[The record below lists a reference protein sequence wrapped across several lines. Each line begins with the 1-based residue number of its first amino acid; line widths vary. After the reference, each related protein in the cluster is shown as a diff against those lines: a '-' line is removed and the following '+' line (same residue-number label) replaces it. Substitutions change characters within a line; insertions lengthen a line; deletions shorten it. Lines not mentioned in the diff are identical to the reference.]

1 MNQKK
6 IVAIWTNTGQPS
18 PTMRHIVLPNCG
30 KTGIALKLKRR
41 LFMAHFLPYKIDSV
55 VSAERKRDMSTIAT
69 AVKAKF
75 VGFLRRLLHRFD
87 DHEAARQPAPQPV
100 ATAKTLVMPSP
111 VMPPQA
117 ARPQVQP
124 VTPPAFTPPSR
135 SVNPDELQLPLQPI
149 LDALPMELRA
159 RVKRTDTANLTVLFP
174 LEKILTQLAL
184 GTVRVTFG
192 ELCRAAPGVF
202 ADADGGH
209 DQNPVAL
216 PLNEILTRLNPNLL
230 ARRIAQKH
238 IEVSDDIT
246 SPFGRQGQGL
256 KLSPPPAKPAAPAM
270 GVPPSRMI
278 RPVPAAAAEVQP
290 PSTVLPPP
298 PFSARAITP
307 AVNGSATRNITPVIP
322 PAAAE
327 PPGPPVTPIAP
338 ITPISPIAPTPIS
351 TDAPVIKF
359 QEIPV
364 PGPGQPA
371 LSVPLSALLATW
383 PAALKL
389 EIVQLNLS
397 GAQVVLPLDSVETG
411 LKRGRV
417 AFFWRNLRVLIKPAP
432 PGVSAHDAVELEL
445 PLHVIAPLFLAR
457 QNGAVTK
464 SPQKIANAEDI
475 PNLFFGSPAPPPA
488 TTPSAPVAPPPA
500 AMPFAPV
507 APPPATTP
515 VAPITPILP
524 VSNPLVAAPVAK
536 LPDTNFFQRNGVPQ
550 ITDTE
555 FQRRPSPPTDF
566 LSRGATPKEV
576 VERAT
581 FLEGVAGAIVAL
593 PDGLKVASKIP
604 PELNADTLAAFL
616 PQLYGRV
623 TQCAKELRM
632 GELNNLNF
640 TVGNVPWKIFRVNAV
655 YFAAFGRAG
664 QALPTAQLA
673 MLATE
678 LDRKRL

>member
-1 MNQKK
+1 M
-6 IVAIWTNTGQPS
+6 
-18 PTMRHIVLPNCG
+18 
-30 KTGIALKLKRR
+30 
-41 LFMAHFLPYKIDSV
+41 
-55 VSAERKRDMSTIAT
+55 SAIAT
-69 AVKAKF
+69 TVKAKF
-75 VGFLRRLLHRFD
+75 AGFLRRLLRRFD
-87 DHEAARQPAPQPV
+87 DNEAATQPAPRPV
-100 ATAKTLVMPSP
+100 ATAKTLVMPPP
-111 VMPPQA
+111 VMPSQV
-117 ARPQVQP
+117 ARPQAKP

-135 SVNPDELQLPLQPI
+135 PANPDELQLPLQPI

-159 RVKRTDTANLTVLFP
+159 RVKRTDTANLTVLLP

-184 GTVRVTFG
+184 GTVRITFG
-192 ELCRAAPGVF
+192 ELRLAAPGVF

-209 DQNPVAL
+209 DQKPIAL
-216 PLNEILTRLNPNLL
+216 PLNEILTRLNPSLL

-238 IEVSDDIT
+238 IEVSEDIA
-246 SPFGRQGQGL
+246 SPFGGQGQGL
-256 KLSPPPAKPAAPAM
+256 KISPPPAKPAAPAM

-278 RPVPAAAAEVQP
+278 TPLPAAAAKVQP
-290 PSTVLPPP
+290 PSTVLTPP
-298 PFSARAITP
+298 PFSARSITP
-307 AVNGSATRNITPVIP
+307 AVNGTVINGSATRNISPVIP

-327 PPGPPVTPIAP
+327 PPMPPVTPIAP

-351 TDAPVIKF
+351 TDAPTIKLP
-359 QEIPV
+359 EIPA
-364 PGPGQPA
+364 PGQPT
-371 LSVPLSALLATW
+371 LSVPLSALLANW
-383 PAALKL
+383 PQTLKL
-389 EIVQLNLS
+389 EIVLLNLS
-397 GAQVVLPLDSVETG
+397 SAQVALPLDSVETG

-417 AFFWRNLRVLIKPAP
+417 AFSWRNLRALIKPVPAA
-432 PGVSAHDAVELEL
+432 VSAHDAVELEL

-457 QNGAVTK
+457 QNGTAAK
-464 SPQKIANAEDI
+464 PPQKIANGEDI

-488 TTPSAPVAPPPA
+488 TTPSAPIAPPPI
-500 AMPFAPV
+500 PL
-507 APPPATTP
+507 

-524 VSNPLVAAPVAK
+524 VSNPSVAAPVVK
-536 LPDTNFFQRNGVPQ
+536 LPDTNFFQRNGVPHV
-550 ITDTE
+550 TDTE
-555 FQRRPSPPTDF
+555 FQRRPSPATDF

-616 PQLYGRV
+616 PQLFGRV